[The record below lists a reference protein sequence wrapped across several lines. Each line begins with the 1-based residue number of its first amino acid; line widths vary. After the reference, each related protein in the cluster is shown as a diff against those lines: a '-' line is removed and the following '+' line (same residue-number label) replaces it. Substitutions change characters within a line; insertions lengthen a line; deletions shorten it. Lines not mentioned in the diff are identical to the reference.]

1 MITTY
6 NYLMTDSKQRQ
17 DELRQILARLP
28 EPTNIARMRRIA
40 EILHIRE
47 GTVRGWLL
55 KDPYRHIPARQLG
68 MLKDALRIKS

>member
-17 DELRQILARLP
+17 DELRQILTGLP

-68 MLKDALRIKS
+68 MLKDALRKKS